1 MADICS
7 TCALPVEICVCEDI
21 AREQQEIRVR
31 IEKRRYGKLMTV
43 LEGLDSDIDIPDLLK
58 TLKTKCATGGT
69 YKDGAIEL
77 QGNHTRKVKIILGG
91 MGFPVGDA

>member
-43 LEGLDSDIDIPDLLK
+43 LEGLGSDIDISDLLK

-77 QGNHTRKVKIILGG
+77 QGNHTRKVKIILGD

>member
-43 LEGLDSDIDIPDLLK
+43 LEGLDSDIDIPDLRK

-77 QGNHTRKVKIILGG
+77 QGNHTRKVKIILGD

>member
-7 TCALPVEICVCEDI
+7 TCALPIEICVCEDI

-43 LEGLDSDIDIPDLLK
+43 LEGLGSDIAITDLLK

-77 QGNHTRKVKIILGG
+77 QGNHTRKVKIILGD

>member
-43 LEGLDSDIDIPDLLK
+43 LEGLGSDIDITDLLK

-77 QGNHTRKVKIILGG
+77 QGNHTRKVKIIMGD

>member
-1 MADICS
+1 MANICS

-43 LEGLDSDIDIPDLLK
+43 LEGLGSDIDITDLLK

-77 QGNHTRKVKIILGG
+77 QGNHTRKVKIILGD

>member
-7 TCALPVEICVCEDI
+7 TCALPVEICVCEEI

-43 LEGLDSDIDIPDLLK
+43 LEGLGSDIDITDLLK

-77 QGNHTRKVKIILGG
+77 QGNHTRKVKIILGD

>member
-1 MADICS
+1 MAAICS

-58 TLKTKCATGGT
+58 PLKTKCATGGT
-69 YKDGAIEL
+69 YLDGAIEL
-77 QGNHTRKVKIILGG
+77 QGNHTRKVKIILGD

>member
-43 LEGLDSDIDIPDLLK
+43 LEGLGSDIDIPDQLK
-58 TLKTKCATGGT
+58 ALKTKCATGGT

-77 QGNHTRKVKIILGG
+77 QGNHTRKVKVILGD

>member
-43 LEGLDSDIDIPDLLK
+43 LEGLGSDIDITDLLK

-77 QGNHTRKVKIILGG
+77 QGNHTRKVKIILGD

>member
-7 TCALPVEICVCEDI
+7 TCALPIEICVCEDI

-43 LEGLDSDIDIPDLLK
+43 LEGLGSDIDIFDLLK

-77 QGNHTRKVKIILGG
+77 QGNHTRKVKIILGD

>member
-43 LEGLDSDIDIPDLLK
+43 LEGLGSDIDIPDLLEA
-58 TLKTKCATGGT
+58 LKTKRATGGT

-77 QGNHTRKVKIILGG
+77 QGNHTRKVKVILGD

>member
-7 TCALPVEICVCEDI
+7 TCALPIEICVCEDI

-43 LEGLDSDIDIPDLLK
+43 LEGLDSDIDIPDLPK
-58 TLKTKCATGGT
+58 APKTKCATGGT

-77 QGNHTRKVKIILGG
+77 QGNHPRKVKIILGD

>member
-43 LEGLDSDIDIPDLLK
+43 LEGLGSDIDITDLLK

-69 YKDGAIEL
+69 YKAGAIEL
-77 QGNHTRKVKIILGG
+77 QGNHTRKVKIILGD

>member
-43 LEGLDSDIDIPDLLK
+43 LDGLGNDIDITDLLK

-77 QGNHTRKVKIILGG
+77 QGNHTRKVKIILGD

>member
-7 TCALPVEICVCEDI
+7 TCALPIEICVCDDI

-43 LEGLDSDIDIPDLLK
+43 LEGLGSDIDITDLLK

-77 QGNHTRKVKIILGG
+77 QGNHTRKVKIILGD

>member
-43 LEGLDSDIDIPDLLK
+43 LEGLGSDIDIPDLLK

-77 QGNHTRKVKIILGG
+77 QGNHTRNVKVILGDT
-91 MGFPVGDA
+91 GFPVGAA

>member
-43 LEGLDSDIDIPDLLK
+43 LEGLSNDIDITDLLK

-69 YKDGAIEL
+69 Y
-77 QGNHTRKVKIILGG
+77 
-91 MGFPVGDA
+91 

>member
-43 LEGLDSDIDIPDLLK
+43 LEGLGSDIDITYLLK

-77 QGNHTRKVKIILGG
+77 QGNHTRKVKIILGD

>member
-43 LEGLDSDIDIPDLLK
+43 LEGLSNDIDITDFNFL
-58 TLKTKCATGGT
+58 ASNF
-69 YKDGAIEL
+69 AE
-77 QGNHTRKVKIILGG
+77 R
-91 MGFPVGDA
+91 GFSL

>member
-7 TCALPVEICVCEDI
+7 TCALPIEICVCEDI

-43 LEGLDSDIDIPDLLK
+43 LEGLGSDIDITDLLK

-77 QGNHTRKVKIILGG
+77 QGNHTRKVKIILGD

>member
-1 MADICS
+1 MADICP
-7 TCALPVEICVCEDI
+7 TCALPIEICVCEDI

-43 LEGLDSDIDIPDLLK
+43 LEGLGSDIDITDLLK

-77 QGNHTRKVKIILGG
+77 QGNHTRKVKIILGD